1 MGLALRLP
9 PRPDRAAAGSCG
21 ADDGESYAETGQ
33 YDGPTAFAQNRIRL
47 VTCWFSV
54 GSGGVRVFVD
64 QAAQDGCAVPELA
77 HRL

>member
-1 MGLALRLP
+1 MTCGLWL
-9 PRPDRAAAGSCG
+9 
-21 ADDGESYAETGQ
+21 
-33 YDGPTAFAQNRIRL
+33 
-47 VTCWFSV
+47 